1 MDEWQIALVLFAHP
15 SREKKILK
23 RCHHCLFFLPC
34 FIEEKKK
41 KIEKGKKC
49 RRDSNSIS
57 FKIDQKK
64 DIKARKAGTSLL
76 LSPSAFVVS
85 WLGLHLVAVIIQQLA
100 AVVYPGPLGLAV
112 HDLDDAPAVED
123 MAAITQVVSWKLRRQ
138 NIYVIYRTNR
148 GGRGGGG
155 GEDEKHG
162 ETNLTSNAFLR
173 CFCPSSVH
181 PKSISSG
188 NSRHVLRPSSMI
200 GVRQYAHDT
209 LHGVR

>member
-155 GEDEKHG
+155 GGGGKMKNMEK
-162 ETNLTSNAFLR
+162 LTSPQT
-173 CFCPSSVH
+173 PSSVASA
-181 PKSISSG
+181 PPPCTR
-188 NSRHVLRPSSMI
+188 SRSAPGTAGTYCGPRP
-200 GVRQYAHDT
+200 
-209 LHGVR
+209 